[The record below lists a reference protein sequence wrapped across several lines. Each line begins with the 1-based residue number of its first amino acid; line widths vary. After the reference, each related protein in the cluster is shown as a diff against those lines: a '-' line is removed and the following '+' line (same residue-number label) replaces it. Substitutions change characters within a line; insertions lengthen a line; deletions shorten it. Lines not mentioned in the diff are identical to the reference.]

1 MLTYVR
7 DRGAYQNR
15 SSIRP
20 NDLRLSLFTNQSIPD
35 GLKRR
40 LGIVEGDREQRTIP
54 SCHAVRLLVSVDQ
67 VFEDISLVA
76 AFFVLVIEE
85 PGVDLAALRDRSS
98 YVHLSWVSAPL
109 ALSTPFTSEQI
120 SAITELDSGDSR
132 HNL

>member
-7 DRGAYQNR
+7 GRGAYQNC

-35 GLKRR
+35 GFKRR

-67 VFEDISLVA
+67 VLEDIGLVA
-76 AFFVLVIEE
+76 AFFVRVIEE

-98 YVHLSWVSAPL
+98 YVHLS
-109 ALSTPFTSEQI
+109 
-120 SAITELDSGDSR
+120 
-132 HNL
+132 